1 LSTSKFSNVA
11 ALPPRKNKLVRTFL
25 INFQFQSN
33 FSDFNFN
40 FNLIL
45 LAAILPVVQKQHQL
59 LVTLLLCNAAS
70 MEVIFFGIYVE
81 KNQGDVA
88 FTSN

>member
-33 FSDFNFN
+33 FSDFN